1 MVPHI
6 DVIWHK
12 EMGENGLSNKM
23 GYSDSVLVIVAA
35 DDIFVDGH
43 TSIVVGIYITVA
55 ADDFPLIESYT
66 NEIV

>member
-23 GYSDSVLVIVAA
+23 GNSDSLLVIVAA

-43 TSIVVGIYITVA
+43 TLIVVVITAVDIP
-55 ADDFPLIESYT
+55 DDFPHIKTYK
-66 NEIV
+66 